1 MPEYLYPGVYV
12 EEVDT
17 GNKPIEGVSTST
29 VGFLGIAERGP
40 TKATLIT
47 SFGDY
52 TRAFGRYVKDPDGID
67 HYLTY
72 AVEGFFQNGGKRCF
86 VQRVAH
92 SDPVTGANSASRAR
106 AVLPALTIWATGPGT
121 TGNNIAYQ
129 IGDAGLDPANLFK
142 LTVLYWAGTPPSDL
156 TSNPTV
162 VEVFDNLSSTPG
174 AGTFYESEIN
184 DISNL
189 VVIKQT
195 APGRPAN
202 NASGANPNLQVGA
215 IAGLTD
221 TSPLNNGATLTLTR
235 GAAPPLTLTVNTA
248 VGPIKTVADLMS
260 NVNADATVGA
270 KASLDATGHLN
281 IFDPQ
286 NHGNITLGGTL
297 AAGGAGNLG
306 AFTHPLAGRVNNA
319 GPALQLA
326 KGSDGINPNLLV
338 GSVGG
343 LAGATA
349 LAAGGTLTLTSGAKT
364 VTFTQGAPIAAPI
377 MNVNDLIA
385 AIGADV
391 TVGAKASLDASGHLN
406 ITDPQNGGNLSVTG
420 TLAAAGVGNLGVFAP
435 ATATLSPADFEGFD
449 PDPFAI
455 SAFAA
460 TAAVNKSGLLGLQD
474 VDEISILTCPDEF
487 YLGGNNFTIAGLLR
501 DQCEQLKDRFA
512 ILQAPLAAGT
522 PENNNPSINSKYA
535 AYYYPWLKITN
546 PLTNVPLLIP
556 SGGHIAG
563 IYARSDTNVG
573 VHKDPAN
580 EVINGITELQLP
592 TNDQQQ
598 AILNP
603 KGVDVLRYFKGAGNL
618 VWGGRTTSIDPDWKY
633 INVRRLFIFVEK
645 SILRGTQWV
654 VFEINDEPTWAR
666 VRRSVGDFLT
676 GLWRD
681 GMLQGAKKEE
691 AFFVKCDRTTMTQAD
706 IDNGRL
712 ICLIGIAP
720 VKPAEFVIFRI
731 GQWYGGSNVSEG

>member
-12 EEVDT
+12 EEIDT

-52 TRAFGRYVKDPDGID
+52 TRAFGRYVKDADGTD
-67 HYLTY
+67 HYLAY

-92 SDPVTGANSASRAR
+92 SDPVTGTNSAVRAR
-106 AVLPALTIWATGPGT
+106 AALANLTIWATGPGL
-121 TGNNIAYQ
+121 TGRNIAYQ
-129 IGDAGLDPANLFK
+129 IGDAGLDPSLFK
-142 LTVLYWAGTPPSDL
+142 LTVLYWAGTLPADL
-156 TSNPTV
+156 SSNPTM

-174 AGTFYESEIN
+174 ASTFYESEIN
-184 DISNL
+184 DVSNL
-189 VVIKQT
+189 IVIKQT

-202 NASGANPNLQVGA
+202 NADGPNPNLQVGA
-215 IAGLTD
+215 AVLTSATSLAAG
-221 TSPLNNGATLTLTR
+221 NALTLTS
-235 GAAPPLTLTVNTA
+235 GVSVTFTQGLPPAKPIMTVQ
-248 VGPIKTVADLMS
+248 DLIDAI
-260 NVNADATVGA
+260 NADPTVGA
-270 KASLDATGHLN
+270 QASLDAAGNFNIFDPQNRGNIVPSGTLVAAGTGNLGLFAHPNAKRVNNAGPAVRLDHGSDGINPNQWVGALAVTVGANLAAAGVLTVSCGGAPVNFTQGAPPPAPPITTVQDLITAINGDPLNVIASLDATGH
-281 IFDPQ
+281 F
-286 NHGNITLGGTL
+286 
-297 AAGGAGNLG
+297 
-306 AFTHPLAGRVNNA
+306 R
-319 GPALQLA
+319 
-326 KGSDGINPNLLV
+326 
-338 GSVGG
+338 
-343 LAGATA
+343 
-349 LAAGGTLTLTSGAKT
+349 
-364 VTFTQGAPIAAPI
+364 
-377 MNVNDLIA
+377 
-385 AIGADV
+385 
-391 TVGAKASLDASGHLN
+391 
-406 ITDPQNGGNLSVTG
+406 ITDPLSRNNLNVSG
-420 TLAAAGVGNLGVFAP
+420 TLAAAGALNLGVFA
-435 ATATLSPADFEGFD
+435 AAAGALTPADFEGFD

-455 SAFAA
+455 PAFVGI
-460 TAAVNKSGLLGLQD
+460 TPVNKSGLAGLRD
-474 VDEISILTCPDEF
+474 VDEISILNCPDEF
-487 YLGGNNFTIAGLLR
+487 YLGANNFNIAGLLV
-501 DQCEQLKDRFA
+501 DQCQELKDRFA
-512 ILQAPLAAGT
+512 ILQAPVAAGT
-522 PENNNPSINSKYA
+522 PENNNPSVNSKYA
-535 AYYYPWLKITN
+535 AYYYPWLKIVN
-546 PLTNVPLLIP
+546 PLTSVPLLIP
-556 SGGHIAG
+556 PGGHMAG
-563 IYARSDTNVG
+563 IYARSDTNIG

-580 EVINGITELQLP
+580 EVINNITELQLQ

-598 AILNP
+598 SILNP

-654 VFEINDEPTWAR
+654 VFEINDEPLWAR
-666 VRRSVGDFLT
+666 VKRSVSDFLT

-681 GMLQGAKKEE
+681 GMLQGLKKEE

>member
-12 EEVDT
+12 EEIDT

-52 TRAFGRYVKDPDGID
+52 TRAFGRYVKDADGTD
-67 HYLTY
+67 HYLAY

-92 SDPVTGANSASRAR
+92 NDPVNGANSATRAR
-106 AVLPALTIWATGPGT
+106 AVLPNLTLWATGPGIM
-121 TGNNIAYQ
+121 GNNIAYQ
-129 IGDAGLDPANLFK
+129 IGDAGLDPNNLFK
-142 LTVLYWAGTPPSDL
+142 LTVLYWAGTPPADL
-156 TSNPTV
+156 ASNPTM

-184 DISNL
+184 DVSNL
-189 VVIKQT
+189 IVIKQT
-195 APGRPAN
+195 APARPVN
-202 NASGANPNLQVGA
+202 NADGPNPNLQVGA
-215 IAGLTD
+215 IAGLTGA
-221 TSPLNNGATLTLTR
+221 SPLTDGGTLILTR
-235 GAAPPLTLTVNTA
+235 GAARLTLTANTA
-248 VGPIKTVADLMS
+248 AGPIRTVANLIS
-260 NVNADATVGA
+260 AVNADATVGA
-270 KASLDATGHLN
+270 QASLDATGHLN
-281 IFDPQ
+281 ILDPQ
-286 NHGNITLGGTL
+286 NHGNVTVGGTL
-297 AAGGAGNLG
+297 AAAGAGNLG
-306 AFTHPLAGRVNNA
+306 AFTHPNAVRVNNA
-319 GPALQLA
+319 GPALQLSH
-326 KGSDGINPNLLV
+326 GSDGINPNQLV

-343 LAGATA
+343 LVSATP
-349 LAAGGTLTLTSGAKT
+349 LAAGGTLILTSGAAT
-364 VTFTQGAPIAAPI
+364 ITFTQGAPPAAPI
-377 MNVNDLIA
+377 TLVLDLIN
-385 AIGADV
+385 AIDGDV
-391 TVGAKASLDASGHLN
+391 TVGARASLDAGGHLN
-406 ITDPQNGGNLSVTG
+406 ITDPLNRGNLTVAG
-420 TLAAAGVGNLGVFAP
+420 TLAAAGAGNLGVFAP
-435 ATATLSPADFEGFD
+435 ATARLSPADFEGFD

-455 SAFAA
+455 PAFLGIAPV
-460 TAAVNKSGLLGLQD
+460 TKSGLLGLHD
-474 VDEISILTCPDEF
+474 VDEISILNCPDEF
-487 YLGGNNFTIAGLLR
+487 YLGGNNFTIAGLLV
-501 DQCEQLKDRFA
+501 DQCEKLKDRFA
-512 ILQAPLAAGT
+512 ILQAPLAAGI
-522 PENNNPSINSKYA
+522 PENNNPSVNSKYA
-535 AYYYPWLKITN
+535 AYYYPWLKVIN
-546 PLTNVPLLIP
+546 PLTSVPLLIP
-556 SGGHIAG
+556 PGGHIAG

-580 EVINGITELQLP
+580 EVINNISELQLQ
-592 TNDQQQ
+592 TNDQTQ

-654 VFEINDEPTWAR
+654 VFEINDEPLWAR

-681 GMLQGAKKEE
+681 GMLQGLKKEE

-720 VKPAEFVIFRI
+720 VKPAEFVIFRV
-731 GQWYGGSNVSEG
+731 GQWYGGSSVSEG